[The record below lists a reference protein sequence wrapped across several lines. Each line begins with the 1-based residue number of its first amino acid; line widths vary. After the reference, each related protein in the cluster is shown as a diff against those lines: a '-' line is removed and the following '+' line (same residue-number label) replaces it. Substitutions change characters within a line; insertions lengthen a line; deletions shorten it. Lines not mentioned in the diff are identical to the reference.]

1 MQCVLKVARKSVHL
15 KMYLH
20 VAGAGVVALRTAGPL
35 PLQCSARDARACV
48 RVRVRVC
55 CACACAGGAIHL
67 DFDLIIGLREI

>member
-20 VAGAGVVALRTAGPL
+20 VAGAPTAGPL